1 MTSMQIDMKPC
12 QPEGSAPEDP
22 SSLNPAS
29 LDPVASGSVAPDDLR
44 SDRCVRCAIFPDRA
58 ATSMSAT
65 ERLLVYAPAPP
76 ALGKV
81 RRAAVESG
89 YAVDRIEEAVVI
101 LIGPTGDWTT
111 FLNAL
116 EARLSTLEAGETR
129 VVPIGGAGVDTF
141 GVAMAA
147 LKARTVPTLLAE
159 LRDGWLQQAVAAGT
173 LTSYFQPIVDVV
185 TGEIYAHEALMRAV
199 LDDGRVANGGQIVD
213 AGRRVG
219 ALHVLDQVGRT
230 SAIHCAHRL
239 GMQTNL
245 FINFFPTVVYDPV
258 HCLQTTRQAMRETGM
273 TPEHIVFE
281 VVESEQIADRN
292 HLLEILAYY
301 RREGFRV
308 ALDDLGSGYSS
319 LNLLAALRPDFVK
332 LDMELA
338 REVANDSLRRALVQ
352 ALVGTAHAYG
362 IEVIAEGVETVESA
376 RVLASMGIRLL
387 QGYLFGKPAPGLGRL
402 DREVLSAIL

>member
-1 MTSMQIDMKPC
+1 MTSMQIDMKPSR
-12 QPEGSAPEDP
+12 PDGSAREEQ
-22 SSLNPAS
+22 SSLSRASFDPAPS
-29 LDPVASGSVAPDDLR
+29 RSAVPGVTRSG
-44 SDRCVRCAIFPDRA
+44 RCVRCAIFPDRA
-58 ATSMSAT
+58 AQAMSAT
-65 ERLLVYAPAPP
+65 ERVLVYAPAPL

-81 RRAAVESG
+81 RRAAAESG
-89 YAVDRIEEAVVI
+89 YAVDRIEDAVII
-101 LIGPTGDWTT
+101 LDGPTADWTT

-141 GVAMAA
+141 SVAMAA

-159 LRDGWLQQAVAAGT
+159 LRDGWLRQAVDTQT
-173 LTSYFQPIVDVV
+173 LTSYFQPIVDVA
-185 TGEIYAHEALMRAV
+185 TGAIYAHEALMRVV
-199 LDDGRVANGGQIVD
+199 LEDGRVASGGQIVD

-219 ALHVLDQVGRT
+219 ALRVLDQIGRS
-230 SAIHCAHRL
+230 SAIRCAHRL
-239 GMQTNL
+239 SMKTNL

-258 HCLQTTRQAMRETGM
+258 HCLRTTRQAMRETGM
-273 TPEHIVFE
+273 QPEQIVFE
-281 VVESEQIADRN
+281 VVESEQIADRG

-319 LNLLAALRPDFVK
+319 LNLLVALRPDFVK

-352 ALVGTAHAYG
+352 ALVGTAHDYG

-376 RVLASMGIRLL
+376 RILAGMGIRLL
-387 QGYLFGKPAPGLGRL
+387 QGYLFGAPAPGLGTP
-402 DREVLSAIL
+402 DPEVFRAIW